1 MSLKSAEIVWNEIK
15 EQSRQ
20 ITSSLSSTPHLL
32 ETNVLLT
39 QNLNSIFSGQDPDI
53 ETLKRAS
60 EQLPNSI
67 PSLNG
72 DTQTYFA
79 KLYRVCDLIIQDS
92 VS

>member
-1 MSLKSAEIVWNEIK
+1 MSIKSANAIWNEIK
-15 EQSRQ
+15 EQSGQ
-20 ITSSLSSTPHLL
+20 MNASLSSTPHLL

-39 QNLNSIFSGQDPDI
+39 QSLNSVFSGQEPDV

-67 PSLNG
+67 PSLSG

-79 KLYRVCDLIIQDS
+79 KLYRICDLIIQDS
-92 VS
+92 AN